1 VNGEAGAGDATRDEV
16 GVGVVVAVEVA
27 SRPGERVVPGP
38 AVGDPTAELPQAEQP
53 TTAKARNSAM
63 TAGRSRLATA
73 SRGKTRL
80 PLGPKNDALPGYPTL
95 GLDGVHF
102 CGAGARSDPTRVFSS
117 AIGPRTITRKSSG
130 QILSPHDRAMVSG
143 P

>member
-1 VNGEAGAGDATRDEV
+1 
-16 GVGVVVAVEVA
+16 
-27 SRPGERVVPGP
+27 
-38 AVGDPTAELPQAEQP
+38 
-53 TTAKARNSAM
+53 M